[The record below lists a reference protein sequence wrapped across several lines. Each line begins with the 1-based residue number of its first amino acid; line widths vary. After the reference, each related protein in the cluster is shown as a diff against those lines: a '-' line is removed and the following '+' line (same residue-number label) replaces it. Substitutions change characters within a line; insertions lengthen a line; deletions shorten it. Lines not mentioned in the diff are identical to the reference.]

1 MKKGLVTVTFRKL
14 DPYEIID
21 VCKKAGLEYTEWG
34 GDIHVPSGDTA
45 RAAEV
50 RAACADAGII
60 PAGYGSYYNAADGT
74 EAFYPALETAH
85 ALGAEYIRI
94 WAGKSKEYDKKAEE
108 NIKAAVKAAEPY
120 NIAVTLECHRKTMT
134 EDASLAVK
142 LAEECGCR
150 LHFQPNPDISFDEN
164 LKALTL
170 SAPYLCACHVF
181 AWEKGNLRLPL
192 KAQEEQWIRYAKVSP
207 DTLFLLEF
215 VAGDEV
221 KNAYADALELDRILR
236 KAVL

>member
-1 MKKGLVTVTFRKL
+1 
-14 DPYEIID
+14 
-21 VCKKAGLEYTEWG
+21 
-34 GDIHVPSGDTA
+34 
-45 RAAEV
+45 
-50 RAACADAGII
+50 
-60 PAGYGSYYNAADGT
+60 
-74 EAFYPALETAH
+74 
-85 ALGAEYIRI
+85 
-94 WAGKSKEYDKKAEE
+94 
-108 NIKAAVKAAEPY
+108 
-120 NIAVTLECHRKTMT
+120 MT

-192 KAQEEQWIRYAKVSP
+192 SAQKEQWIRYAKVSP

-221 KNAYADALELDRILR
+221 KNAYADTLELDRILR